1 MLKYRGAHIIRAG
14 FIGLVLA
21 TLVVAIGLQPERL
34 WSLATQITYRALFA
48 EAGGLV
54 AGNKVKLSGV
64 DVGTVT
70 EVSLQGLQPL
80 VTFKVDG
87 TVRLASD
94 TSAHIRTGSLLGERV
109 LVLESAGNA
118 TLRPFDVIPASRT
131 SSPYSLT
138 DAVGDLTQN
147 AAATDTAT
155 LNQSLDTLAATIDQI
170 APTLGP
176 TFDGLTRLSKSLNSR
191 NETLGQLLSSAS
203 DVTQVLADRSQQLNR
218 LILNANDLV
227 DVLVQRRQAIIDLLA
242 NTTTV
247 AQQLSGLIHDNEQ
260 KLAPTLD
267 KLNAVTAMLERS
279 RDNIAKMLPA
289 LAKFQITLG
298 ETVANGFYYNAYVP
312 DVMPGNI
319 LQPFLDYAFGFRRGS
334 GNGQPPDNAGPR
346 AEFPFPRNGIP
357 DPPR

>member
-1 MLKYRGAHIIRAG
+1 MLKYRGPRLIRAG
-14 FIGLVLA
+14 FIGLVLIA
-21 TLVVAIGLQPERL
+21 LVIAVGLQPERL

-48 EAGGLV
+48 EAGGLTT
-54 AGNKVKLSGV
+54 GNKVKLSGV

-70 EVSLQGLQPL
+70 AVALQGLQPL
-80 VTFKVDG
+80 VTFKVDA

-109 LVLESAGNA
+109 LVLESAGGA
-118 TLRPFDVIPASRT
+118 KLHPFDVIPTSRT

-138 DAVGDLTQN
+138 DAVGDLTNN

-155 LNQSLDTLAATIDQI
+155 LNQSLNTLAATIDQI
-170 APTLGP
+170 APRLGP
-176 TFDGLTRLSKSLNSR
+176 TFDGLTRLSRSLNER
-191 NETLGQLLSSAS
+191 NETLGQLLANAA
-203 DVTQVLADRSQQLNR
+203 DVTGILSERSQQVNQ

-227 DVLVQRRQAIIDLLA
+227 EVLVARRQTIIDLLA
-242 NTTTV
+242 NTTAT
-247 AQQLSGLIHDNEQ
+247 ARQLSGLVHDNEQ
-260 KLAPTLD
+260 ELAPTLD

-289 LAKFQITLG
+289 LAKFQVTLG
-298 ETVANGFYYNAYVP
+298 ETVASGFYYNAYVP
-312 DVMPGNI
+312 DLLPGNI

-334 GNGQPPDNAGPR
+334 GNGHPPDNVGPR

-357 DPPR
+357 EQPR

>member
-1 MLKYRGAHIIRAG
+1 MLKYRGPRLIRAG
-14 FIGLVLA
+14 FVGLVLIA
-21 TLVVAIGLQPERL
+21 LVIAIGLQPERL
-34 WSLATQITYRALFA
+34 WSLATQVTYRALFA
-48 EAGGLV
+48 EAGGLA

-80 VTFKVDG
+80 VTFKVDA

-109 LVLESAGNA
+109 LVLESAGRA
-118 TLRPFDVIPASRT
+118 KLRPFDVIPVSRT

-138 DAVGDLTQN
+138 DAVGDLTKN
-147 AAATDTAT
+147 TASTDTAT
-155 LNQSLDTLAATIDQI
+155 LNQSLNTLAATIDQI
-170 APTLGP
+170 APQLGP
-176 TFDGLTRLSKSLNSR
+176 TFDGITRLSKSLNSR
-191 NETLGQLLSSAS
+191 NGTLQQLLSSAS
-203 DVTQVLADRSQQLNR
+203 DITQVLSDRSQQLNQ

-227 DVLVQRRQAIIDLLA
+227 EVLVARRQAIIDLLA

-267 KLNAVTAMLERS
+267 KLNSVTAMLEHS
-279 RDNIAKMLPA
+279 RDNIARMLPA

-312 DVMPGNI
+312 DLLPGNI
-319 LQPFLDYAFGFRRGS
+319 LQPFLDYAFGFRRGT
-334 GNGQPPDNAGPR
+334 GNGKPPDNTGPR

-357 DPPR
+357 EPPR